1 LPRAPPPALGRLSL
15 SLSLSLSLA
24 LGSLSLTLS
33 LARAVSLSSWERALE
48 LALHHQ
54 THVDTVLGMRSRYMA
69 GMGRQ
74 EEEGSPFLKVCVV
87 ARVRRR
93 RALDVDYY
101 DLAVHYTACA

>member
-1 LPRAPPPALGRLSL
+1 M
-15 SLSLSLSLA
+15 
-24 LGSLSLTLS
+24 
-33 LARAVSLSSWERALE
+33 E

-93 RALDVDYY
+93 RALIGVFVDVDYY
-101 DLAVHYTACA
+101 DLAVHYTARA

>member
-1 LPRAPPPALGRLSL
+1 LIVS
-15 SLSLSLSLA
+15 
-24 LGSLSLTLS
+24 LS
-33 LARAVSLSSWERALE
+33 LARARAHALSLSRWERALE

-87 ARVRRR
+87 SRQTACVDRDVVG
-93 RALDVDYY
+93 VDYY
-101 DLAVHYTACA
+101 DLAVHDTARA